1 MKLCS
6 YPKPIR
12 QGMTLIEM
20 SLVIMVLLAF
30 ISVGLVSSRGF
41 KQWSAG
47 KTASDTLRSVYVAQ
61 RTFFADNP
69 TVPIS
74 SLTQTLLLPYLP
86 NNPSTFPT
94 VKSESGSSLTIFVGA
109 SPPFLT
115 TSSTSSGATLP
126 TRYDPSTNTTDSLW
140 DVGE

>member
-1 MKLCS
+1 MKLRSC
-6 YPKPIR
+6 PKPIR

-30 ISVGLVSSRGF
+30 ISVGLVSSRGY
-41 KQWSAG
+41 KEWTAG

-74 SLTQTLLLPYLP
+74 SLTHALLLPYLP
-86 NNPSTFPT
+86 NTPATFPT
-94 VKSESGSSLTIFVGA
+94 AKSATGGTLTIFVGA

-126 TRYDPSTNTTDSLW
+126 TRYDPSNNTKDSLW